1 MHIYTGIYR
10 NPISVNRRLRLIH
23 FNRKNVLHNISCCYR
38 KRLEAEKSQSY
49 ETWLA
54 QREVEKKK
62 VEFQR
67 QKDDLPLAADRGP
80 GALRAYLRSLGKTR
94 AGDTYEDWLDQKE
107 TELDLY
113 KDRVQSAKSLTA

>member
-1 MHIYTGIYR
+1 ME
-10 NPISVNRRLRLIH
+10 SSS
-23 FNRKNVLHNISCCYR
+23 SCFR

-67 QKDDLPLAADRGP
+67 QKDDLPLAVDRGP

-113 KDRVQSAKSLTA
+113 KEKRVPSSKTITA